1 MEPVDEGG
9 RTSGPRLK
17 PAIPD
22 IDGKQP
28 YMPRIPWKWIVLVAI
43 AIGIVASV
51 LFYLGRKADVKTRSQ
66 IVATI
71 DGPLAKP
78 SSAYQA
84 FRAKLENWV
93 IASSKGGKPK
103 TYVDERL
110 RFSELHKGK
119 GLYLRLREEDA
130 TSSDAIAK
138 AIGSFQIDAIP
149 RCLGV
154 APTSLRT
161 FYQQGDFL
169 LPAWQTDAKNE
180 TQSSRLDVL
189 KMDLELRAKR
199 DLPNVLELLK
209 SDYFL
214 LAIQRGQSRED
225 EPVDVF
231 LWNLKTDKLL
241 LSMRTQASGRLVP
254 VRLPG
259 STGPSTSVVLDSP
272 AAHDCSI
279 AAALKE
285 AAGEPALQFGAQ
297 LETTD
302 TGSATPTG
310 DAGVTRPTSDEPAN
324 EP

>member
-9 RTSGPRLK
+9 RTSGPRIK

-22 IDGKQP
+22 VDGKQP
-28 YMPRIPWKWIVLVAI
+28 YMPKIPWKWIVLAAVAF
-43 AIGIVASV
+43 GLVASM
-51 LFYLGRKADVKTRSQ
+51 LFYMGRKSDVKTRSQ
-66 IVATI
+66 IVATL
-71 DGPLAKP
+71 DGPLAAP
-78 SSAYQA
+78 SSAYRA
-84 FRAKLENWV
+84 FRSKLEGWV
-93 IASSKGGKPK
+93 VASAKDEPA

-130 TSSDAIAK
+130 QNAKTIANAIVDFK
-138 AIGSFQIDAIP
+138 VDAIP

-161 FYQQGDFL
+161 FYQQGEFL
-169 LPAWQTDAKNE
+169 LPGWQSEAKQE

-199 DLPNVLELLK
+199 DLPNVLEMMK
-209 SDYFL
+209 ADYFL
-214 LAIQRGQSRED
+214 LAIQRGDSRAD

-231 LWNLKTDKLL
+231 LWNLKTDKPL
-241 LSMRTQASGRLVP
+241 LSMRTKASGRLVP

-259 STGPSTSVVLDSP
+259 AQGPSKPVVLDSP

-285 AAGEPALQFGAQ
+285 AAGEPALEFGAD
-297 LETTD
+297 LTAD
-302 TGSATPTG
+302 TNPAADAGTTPTL
-310 DAGVTRPTSDEPAN
+310 DAGRALQ
-324 EP
+324 